1 MFSYPQPIRVVNV
14 VDTGFNG
21 GGSRTGAC
29 PVASWS
35 CSKPFSI
42 AVNLTALRAFVSS
55 ILQPW
60 PLAFWRHHNRLG
72 SGSTLL

>member
-1 MFSYPQPIRVVNV
+1 MFSYPQPVRVVND

-21 GGSRTGAC
+21 GGSR
-29 PVASWS
+29 PVAGWS

-55 ILQPW
+55 ILQP
-60 PLAFWRHHNRLG
+60 
-72 SGSTLL
+72 